1 MGGQKL
7 ICSYTNIDLILS
19 NRFSG
24 QIDPLVKKT
33 LWSNRPSGQKTSGQW
48 NLWSKG
54 PSGQKDPLVK
64 GTSGQR
70 SPLVKKPLVIG
81 TLVKIPLVK
90 GTLVKGS
97 TPSHVIVRNF
107 FVKY

>member
-1 MGGQKL
+1 MGGSKV
-7 ICSYTNIDLILS
+7 NIFIHQS
-19 NRFSG
+19 CQIRRSG
-24 QIDPLVKKT
+24 EIDPLVKKI

-70 SPLVKKPLVIG
+70 NPLVKKPLVDE
-81 TLVKIPLVK
+81 TLVKIPLVN
-90 GTLVKGS
+90 GTLVKRS
-97 TPSHVIVRNF
+97 TPVL
-107 FVKY
+107 